1 VTARTAGILVTAA
14 LAACWSGA
22 SAQDPLQPEL
32 EEGGPVKSP
41 IQIGPAERAARGP
54 EGPVGVARPRS
65 PEEVQA
71 LGLRQGPPSPPA
83 YVVLARGEHG
93 PPPPT
98 LEVHTVDGAPA
109 AVLTFHPPAPGEG
122 HGQGIGPVVAWCLEA
137 PRPLRLLVR
146 TGAGP
151 IAKSGASVAATGR
164 PPALALKSPARPV
177 TLAPCGGEPPE
188 AVGLTEELLATTAVF
203 AARPAA
209 GGGPR
214 LLGAAALPGTSPE
227 TQGVRVSVALPVGH
241 GTPAW
246 GPRDGDP
253 EALTAPRPGA
263 GPVEWLLVLE

>member
-1 VTARTAGILVTAA
+1 MTLRRILVAA
-14 LAACWSGA
+14 AVAACA
-22 SAQDPLQPEL
+22 AFAQDPLKPEL

-41 IQIGPAERAARGP
+41 ITIGPAERAARGP
-54 EGPVGVARPRS
+54 EGPVGVARPRA
-65 PEEVQA
+65 PEELQA
-71 LGLRQGPPSPPA
+71 LGLRTLHPSPPA

-109 AVLTFHPPAPGEG
+109 AVLTFHAPAPGEG
-122 HGQGIGPVVAWCLEA
+122 HGQGIGPVLAWCLEA

-151 IAKSGASVAATGR
+151 IAKAGAALPAAKA
-164 PPALALKSPARPV
+164 PALDLATLTRPV
-177 TLAPCGGEPPE
+177 TLAPCGGDE
-188 AVGLTEELLATTAVF
+188 AGLPADLLATTALF

-214 LLGAAALPGTSPE
+214 LLGAAALPGQA
-227 TQGVRVSVALPVGH
+227 QGVRVSVALPVGH
-241 GTPAW
+241 GTPPW

-253 EALTAPRPGA
+253 ELLAAPRPGA

>member
-1 VTARTAGILVTAA
+1 VSARTAGILVSAA
-14 LAACWSGA
+14 LLACAAF
-22 SAQDPLQPEL
+22 AQDEPLKPEL

-41 IQIGPAERAARGP
+41 ITIGPAERAGRGP

-65 PEEVQA
+65 PEEIQA
-71 LGLRQGPPSPPA
+71 LGLRQSPPSPPA

-109 AVLTFHPPAPGEG
+109 AVLTFHAAAPGEG
-122 HGQGIGPVVAWCLEA
+122 HGQGIGPALAWCVEA

-151 IAKSGASVAATGR
+151 IAKAGAALPAAKT
-164 PPALALKSPARPV
+164 PALDLARLTRPV
-177 TLAPCGGEPPE
+177 TLAPCGGDE
-188 AVGLTEELLATTAVF
+188 AGLPADLLATTALL
-203 AARPAA
+203 AARPVA

-214 LLGAAALPGTSPE
+214 LLGAAALPGD
-227 TQGVRVSVALPVGH
+227 GVRVSVALPLGH

-246 GPRDGDP
+246 GPRDGAQ
-253 EALTAPRPGA
+253 ELVAAPRPGG